1 MILLAVIAMLPPH
14 SVEVITNLSTPP
26 IYESSSLEES
36 SDEEILQAIRSKKV
50 TDLDKI
56 VKKVFSSE
64 SKVDKRLTGLIRRGN
79 STAEN

>member
-36 SDEEILQAIRSKKV
+36 SDEEILQAIRLKKV
-50 TDLDKI
+50 TDLDEI
-56 VKKVFSSE
+56 VKKVF
-64 SKVDKRLTGLIRRGN
+64 
-79 STAEN
+79 

>member
-36 SDEEILQAIRSKKV
+36 SDEEILQAIRLKKV
-50 TDLDKI
+50 TDLEET
-56 VKKVFSSE
+56 VKKVF
-64 SKVDKRLTGLIRRGN
+64 
-79 STAEN
+79 